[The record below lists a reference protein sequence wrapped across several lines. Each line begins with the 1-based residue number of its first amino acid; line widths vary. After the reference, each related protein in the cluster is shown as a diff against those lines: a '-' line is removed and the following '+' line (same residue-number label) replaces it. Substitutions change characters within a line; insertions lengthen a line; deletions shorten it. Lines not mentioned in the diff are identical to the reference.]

1 MRNNLLD
8 GDVPTDKSYSTS
20 SYSSAGS
27 GSSSSTSGLASYF
40 SADETKTISRR
51 TFTVLTLTAVVLLI
65 IAISLGLALYFKK
78 TEVVEDNNTPPP
90 PVDPTSLPAN
100 IQSADLMTHLNALQS
115 IANQFNNTRVITL
128 GGFNASVDYVYN
140 TLAANTN
147 YKLQKQYFPVERW
160 FVNVDQTSLTSFD
173 SDGAQTSYTYG
184 TDYIAITNSG
194 VQGPNVENS
203 TLAYVANGGCVQ
215 ADWDAYNNS
224 VGSVAGQIA
233 VVARLDSLCN
243 FSRQAQWAQNYG
255 AIGLIVYNG
264 ANNPDLLTNLAVTQ
278 YTAIPVFLTT
288 FQVGNG
294 FWQATQAGKG
304 FYITMNLNLAN
315 TGTVVVTNIIADTT
329 TGDVTSTVVV
339 GSHMDGV
346 QAGPGVNDNGSGT
359 SANLAMALR
368 VDQMLKAG
376 VWGDSLPNRIR
387 FMWFGAE
394 EQGLLGS
401 RYHVQQAQQSTVVG
415 ERASDYAVMLN
426 YDMLGSPNFLNG
438 VYNATTAPVNTPT
451 RALAGS
457 RTISRLH
464 YDYFVSNG
472 LPYDGVPFDGRS
484 DYGQFLAVGV
494 VAGGLF
500 SGAEQR
506 KTVEQRNRYDAVL
519 GVGMG
524 GQANAAYDPCY
535 HQFCDDVRNIH
546 QGAHLNMTRAA
557 ASVLQTLATKSELRS
572 YLEYPQ

>member
-8 GDVPTDKSYSTS
+8 GDVPTGDKTYGSS

-27 GSSSSTSGLASYF
+27 GSGSSNGLASYL

-51 TFTVLTLTAVVLLI
+51 TFTLLTLTAVVLLI
-65 IAISLGLALYFKK
+65 IAISLGLALHFKRS
-78 TEVVEDNNTPPP
+78 TVIEENTTPATPP
-90 PVDPTSLPAN
+90 DPSSLPAN

-115 IANQFNNTRVITL
+115 IATANNNTRVITL
-128 GGFNASVDYVYN
+128 PGFNASVDYIYK
-140 TLAANTN
+140 TLADNTN
-147 YKLQKQYFPVERW
+147 FKLQKQYFPVERW
-160 FVNVDQTSLTSFD
+160 FVNIDQTSLTSWD
-173 SDGAQTSYTYG
+173 SDGTHYTYLYG
-184 TDYIAITNSG
+184 TDYVAITNSG

-203 TLAYVANGGCVQ
+203 TVAYVANGGCVQ

-224 VGSVAGQIA
+224 ISPIAGQIA
-233 VVARLDSLCN
+233 IVERFDYICN
-243 FSRQAQWAQNYG
+243 FTRQAQWAQNYG
-255 AIGLIVYNG
+255 AIGLIVYNTED
-264 ANNPDLLTNLAVTQ
+264 NPNLLTNLAVTQ

-294 FWQATQAGKG
+294 FWQAAQAGKG

-315 TGTVVVTNIIADTT
+315 TGTVIVTNIIADTMV
-329 TGDVTSTVVV
+329 GDVTSTVVV

-346 QAGPGVNDNGSGT
+346 QAGPGVNDNGSGS

-368 VDQMLKAG
+368 VSEMLKSGA
-376 VWGDSLPNRIR
+376 WGTLPNRVR

-426 YDMLGSPNFLNG
+426 YDMLGSPNFYYG

-457 RTISRLH
+457 RIITQLH
-464 YDYFVSNG
+464 YDYFTANG
-472 LPYDGVPFDGRS
+472 LPYDGTPFDGRS

-557 ASVLQTLATKSELRS
+557 ASVVQTLATKSDLRT
-572 YLEYPQ
+572 YLQYPQ